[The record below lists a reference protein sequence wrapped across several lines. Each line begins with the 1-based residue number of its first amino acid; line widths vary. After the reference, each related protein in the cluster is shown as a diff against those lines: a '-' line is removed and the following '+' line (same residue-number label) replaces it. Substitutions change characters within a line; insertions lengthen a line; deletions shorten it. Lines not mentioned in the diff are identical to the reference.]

1 MHEARSLRMS
11 ARVIEVLNKGR
22 CIGGGGARIKA
33 EGQKGLK
40 AFLKLMD
47 RRPGTTEGGSSD
59 QSRLI

>member
-1 MHEARSLRMS
+1 MS
-11 ARVIEVLNKGR
+11 ARVVEVLNKGR

-47 RRPGTTEGGSSD
+47 RRPGTTVGGSSV